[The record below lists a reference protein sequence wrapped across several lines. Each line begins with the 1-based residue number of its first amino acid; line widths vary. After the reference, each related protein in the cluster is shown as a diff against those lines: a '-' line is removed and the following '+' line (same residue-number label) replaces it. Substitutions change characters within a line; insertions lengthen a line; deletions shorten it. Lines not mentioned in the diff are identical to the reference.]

1 MNHLQTTSQVNMS
14 CKTQVSK
21 SGLMKGS
28 KAATPFLNNAL
39 GMVATR
45 FERINDCW
53 LASSTPR
60 AYPHCSRWAGAT
72 TLMRLHACSK
82 GSSKHSLEGPSDRLL
97 WLGTLPNQ
105 LRIRNLDSSLTNS
118 KSILWVALLTPSP
131 LMHADRAA
139 VLSK

>member
-72 TLMRLHACSK
+72 TLMRLQAFNK
-82 GSSKHSLEGPSDRLL
+82 GSLKHSLEGASAKLL

-118 KSILWVALLTPSP
+118 KSILRVARLAPSP

>member
-1 MNHLQTTSQVNMS
+1 MS
-14 CKTQVSK
+14 CNSHMSKT
-21 SGLMKGS
+21 GMLKGS

-45 FERINDCW
+45 FERIIDCW

-72 TLMRLHACSK
+72 TLMRLHAFNK
-82 GSSKHSLEGPSDRLL
+82 GSLKHSLEGASAELL

-105 LRIRNLDSSLTNS
+105 LRIRNLDSSLTNNS
-118 KSILWVALLTPSP
+118 KSILRVARLAPSP